1 MSDFSIERTAK
12 LANLALSD
20 EEMVKLKQD
29 LDDVLAMVEQIQSVN
44 TEGVDAVASVNGL
57 SNYTREDVV
66 GENLD
71 TKEFLERAPLSNAG
85 YVKVPKVLD

>member
-20 EEMVKLKQD
+20 EELVKLKQD
-29 LDDVLAMVEQIQSVN
+29 LDEVLTMVEQIQSVD
-44 TEGVDAVASVNGL
+44 TDGVDAVASVNGL
-57 SNYTREDVV
+57 SNFSREDLP
-66 GENLD
+66 GSNLD